1 MWGSSLL
8 NFHLMMFSLC
18 IILSVYIIQLAF
30 NFCLKKI
37 YIYIIISA
45 IIVLILKDFK
55 IDNKSIRDI
64 YIYIYYTIN
73 Y

>member
-1 MWGSSLL
+1 
-8 NFHLMMFSLC
+8 MFSLC

-64 YIYIYYTIN
+64 
-73 Y
+73 

>member
-64 YIYIYYTIN
+64 
-73 Y
+73 